1 MCHRHPGFR
10 RSRRTVL
17 SSGVARLGCVTS
29 DTAAFPWPPGSASA
43 AGSMPGT
50 EPLTAIR
57 TVLDELP
64 DLPYLPE
71 LPGRGPGADLIG
83 RTAALLTELPVETT
97 PGGWRLAARPG
108 RDLRRAR
115 VLLEE
120 DLDALEEAA
129 AGYAGPLK
137 VQACGPMTLAASL
150 ELPSSLEVALA
161 DPGAVADLTQS
172 LAEGIKAHA
181 GEVRSRVPGAQLLL
195 QLDEP
200 RLPAVLDGTVPTA
213 SGLRRL
219 AAVEPGPAAD
229 SLRAVLDAANA
240 YRIVHCCAARPPLRM
255 ITQSG
260 AQAIYLD
267 LSLLGED
274 DEDQFAETAE
284 AGTGIF
290 AGSVQ
295 PLDSERPQASH
306 LARRIIDLW
315 RRLGLPLA
323 GCAEQVVIRQA
334 CGLAGASPE
343 RAAEV
348 LAACREA
355 GRILPEMIAEG

>member
-1 MCHRHPGFR
+1 
-10 RSRRTVL
+10 
-17 SSGVARLGCVTS
+17 
-29 DTAAFPWPPGSASA
+29 
-43 AGSMPGT
+43 MPGT
-50 EPLTAIR
+50 DPLAAVR
-57 TVLDELP
+57 PVLDELP

-83 RTAALLTELPVETT
+83 RTAALLTGLPAETS
-97 PGGWRLAARPG
+97 PAGWRLAARPG

-115 VLLEE
+115 VLLEA

-137 VQACGPMTLAASL
+137 IQACGPLTLAASL

-161 DPGAVADLTQS
+161 DHGAVADLTQS
-172 LAEGIKAHA
+172 LAEGLRAHA
-181 GEVRSRVPGAQLLL
+181 DEVRKRVPGATLLL
-195 QLDEP
+195 QCDEP
-200 RLPAVLDGTVPTA
+200 GLPAVLDGAVPTA

-229 SLRAVLDAANA
+229 SLRAVLEATGA
-240 YRIVHCCAARPPLRM
+240 YRVVHCCAARPPFGV
-255 ITQSG
+255 ITRAG

-267 LSLLGED
+267 LSLLRPED
-274 DEDQFAETAE
+274 DDPLAEAAE

-295 PLDSERPQASH
+295 PLDSERAEASQ
-306 LARRIIDLW
+306 LARRVIDLW
-315 RRLGLPLA
+315 RRLGLPAAWCA
-323 GCAEQVVIRQA
+323 GQVVIAPA
-334 CGLAGASPE
+334 CGLAGVPPE
-343 RAAEV
+343 RAAGL

-355 GRILPEMIAEG
+355 GRMLPEMTEES